1 MKYAGILLIALLA
14 LSSCSSDSSQTAV
27 EKNEVNEAVLADSKS
42 KLAVEGMVCSMG
54 CVSAIQNKLRA
65 TPGVAS
71 AVVNYEESYAM
82 ISFDSELVDENQ
94 LIEAIGSIGDNS
106 YSANPF
112 EDIEMAPEADGME
125 LTEEEEVSIKG

>member
-1 MKYAGILLIALLA
+1 MRYIGLLFIALLA

-27 EKNEVNEAVLADSKS
+27 EKVEVSEDVVADSKS
-42 KLAVEGMVCSMG
+42 KLAVKGMVCSMG
-54 CVSAIQNKLRA
+54 CVSAIQDKLRS

-82 ISFDSELVDENQ
+82 ISFDSKMLDENQ

-112 EDIEMAPEADGME
+112 EDIEMAPEVDDMK
-125 LTEEEEVSIKG
+125 LTEEEELSTKG

>member
-1 MKYAGILLIALLA
+1 MRYIGLLFIALLA

-27 EKNEVNEAVLADSKS
+27 EKVEVSEDVVADSKS

-82 ISFDSELVDENQ
+82 ISFDSKMLDENQ

-112 EDIEMAPEADGME
+112 EDLEMIPEADGIE
-125 LTEEEEVSIKG
+125 LTEEEELSIKG